1 MVTVWAFGAA
11 VTVTVTVASFDG
23 SPSLSETVYVKVKGL
38 DILDPAEG
46 VNTIVPSACGTAD
59 AIEVF
64 TLLISSAPSL
74 SPSFDK
80 TLIVSELPISTDAEG
95 ASPTATGGIFVTTG
109 ATDSIWMSVTPQ
121 RHLGTRCTN
130 DSWLEPAIC
139 CSLLISNTVSSPRLL
154 LPLRGRYPRRV
165 PFNNT
170 ATSVPLSI
178 S

>member
-1 MVTVWAFGAA
+1 MESPIGAMVTVWAFGAA

-23 SPSLSETVYVKVKGL
+23 SPSLSETVYVKLKGL

-80 TLIVSELPISTDAEG
+80 TLIVSELPISTYTQDTFAKLTLCKWLLSAIQAPVEI
-95 ASPTATGGIFVTTG
+95 PATNYLY
-109 ATDSIWMSVTPQ
+109 
-121 RHLGTRCTN
+121 LGTRSTN
-130 DSWLEPAIC
+130 DIWL
-139 CSLLISNTVSSPRLL
+139 
-154 LPLRGRYPRRV
+154 
-165 PFNNT
+165 
-170 ATSVPLSI
+170 
-178 S
+178 